1 MGRWQI
7 RWFAWQYIG
16 AGIIRLLTWIVWS
29 FRVLPDEAEDLP
41 SLPLPS
47 AAVASSSSSTS
58 PSPQIVDDKR
68 TPVVAIAASPSV
80 VTPPRAAPKPDSLA
94 PESVIPDRSGREE
107 EMETNKKNDSLRRED
122 SMENEQPMRDHLQD
136 KNKELLSLPTIKPS
150 HLVEEWL
157 SAMVLDHAYSLSP
170 ALHSTKKGR
179 KPRVHFSA
187 REDDL
192 EDDELS
198 DDTLSLSDSAIG
210 LTASLPP
217 AIALDHNYCH
227 PFLPVSEPQVI
238 SDSDGEPQVDPLPV
252 RILTD
257 SGEVLMTEDVPNIL
271 MEVDVVEEKPVEE
284 EIPVTRK
291 RKRLSDVTNF
301 PGSRELANILPPV
314 VRKPEYCPRGQ
325 KEETEL
331 LQEYLRK
338 GLDAE
343 DMAYLKR
350 QYDELVQ
357 EDYPRTYWVNETHW
371 VNHPPTFELS
381 PPRKRSR
388 TSRYHDAIDHHQ
400 HVTGNL

>member
-1 MGRWQI
+1 MLGSGI
-7 RWFAWQYIG
+7 VLG
-16 AGIIRLLTWIVWS
+16 AGNIWLLTYVVWS
-29 FRVLPDEAEDLP
+29 FSVLPSDAEELP
-41 SLPLPS
+41 SLPVLS
-47 AAVASSSSSTS
+47 AVAVSSLTS
-58 PSPQIVDDKR
+58 GSIQIVDDKQ
-68 TPVVAIAASPSV
+68 TPVIAAYPSV
-80 VTPPRAAPKPDSLA
+80 VPPPPKPDSLA
-94 PESVIPDRSGREE
+94 SESVIPDRSGREE
-107 EMETNKKNDSLRRED
+107 EMETGEKSDSLRRED
-122 SMENEQPMRDHLQD
+122 SVQNEQPMRDYLQD
-136 KNKELLSLPTIKPS
+136 KNKELLSLPAIKPS

-157 SAMVLDHAYSLSP
+157 SAMMLDHAYSLSP

-179 KPRVHFSA
+179 RPRVQIPV

-192 EDDELS
+192 DNELS

-210 LTASLPP
+210 LTAALPP
-217 AIALDHNYCH
+217 GIALDHSYCH
-227 PFLPVSEPQVI
+227 PWLPVDEPQVV

-252 RILTD
+252 RIMTD
-257 SGEVLMTEDVPNIL
+257 SGEVLNTEDVPNIL

-331 LQEYLRK
+331 LHEYLRK

-357 EDYPRTYWVNETHW
+357 EDSPRTYWVNETHW
-371 VNHPPTFELS
+371 VNHPPTFEPS

-400 HVTGNL
+400 QHVTGNI

>member
-1 MGRWQI
+1 MLGSGI
-7 RWFAWQYIG
+7 VTS
-16 AGIIRLLTWIVWS
+16 AGNIRLLTYVVWS
-29 FRVLPDEAEDLP
+29 FSLLPRDAEYLP

-47 AAVASSSSSTS
+47 AAVVSSSSTS
-58 PSPQIVDDKR
+58 TSPQIVDDKQI
-68 TPVVAIAASPSV
+68 PVVAIAAPPSV
-80 VTPPRAAPKPDSLA
+80 VTPPGAALKPDSLA

-107 EMETNKKNDSLRRED
+107 EMETDEKSDSLKCED
-122 SMENEQPMRDHLQD
+122 SIKNEQPMRDHLQD
-136 KNKELLSLPTIKPS
+136 KNKEVLSLPTIKPS

-179 KPRVHFSA
+179 KPRVQFSA

-192 EDDELS
+192 DNELS

-217 AIALDHNYCH
+217 ALALDHNYCH
-227 PFLPVSEPQVI
+227 PFLPVSEPQVV

-252 RILTD
+252 RIMTD
-257 SGEVLMTEDVPNIL
+257 SGEVLNTEDVPNIL

-284 EIPVTRK
+284 EISVTRK

-331 LQEYLRK
+331 LHEYLRK

-388 TSRYHDAIDHHQ
+388 TSRYHDDHHHQ